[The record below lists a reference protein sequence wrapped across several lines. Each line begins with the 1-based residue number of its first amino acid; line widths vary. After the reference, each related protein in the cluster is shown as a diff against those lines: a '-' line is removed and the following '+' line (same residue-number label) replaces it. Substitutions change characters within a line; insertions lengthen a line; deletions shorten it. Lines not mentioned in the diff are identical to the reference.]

1 LPNGLRVVTEHLPW
15 ARSISTGFRVGVG
28 ARDESDEL
36 AGASHFLEHLLFKG
50 TESRSAAD
58 LAEAIEGVGGDMNA
72 VTRHE
77 STAYFTRVPAGHLD
91 VSFDVLADVIL
102 EPAFRLNEVEA
113 ERQVILEEIAMDE
126 DAYEDLVFTV
136 LGAAM
141 YPGHSIGREVAG
153 TRSSIE
159 AMTRDQIAS
168 FHAAWYHPANI
179 VVSVAGIVD
188 HDEVVE
194 LVTKRF
200 GGLDGGARPVRT
212 PPMKAGKPVSVVRR
226 RCEQVHLAVGVRS
239 LSLYDDDRWAGDV
252 VEHVLGGGASSR
264 LFQSIREER
273 GLAYSVYAASA
284 EWSDGGQLVVY
295 AGTSPER
302 WAEVLRL
309 LQAELDRLAADG
321 PSAEEVELAKRY
333 LEGGVLL
340 AAESVPETMA
350 GLGRAVLQHD
360 RVMTEQDHLDRYRA
374 VTLDDVSRVTERILA
389 GPRTV
394 AAVGPITKKDL
405 ERTLST

>member
-1 LPNGLRVVTEHLPW
+1 VVTEHLAW
-15 ARSISTGFRVGVG
+15 ARSVSTGFRVGVG

-50 TESRSAAD
+50 TETRSAAD

-77 STAYFTRVPAGHLD
+77 STAYFTRVPAGHVD
-91 VSFDVLADVIL
+91 VAFDVLADVIL
-102 EPAFRLNEVEA
+102 EPAFRANEVEA

-126 DAYEDLVFTV
+126 DAYEDLVFTA

-153 TRSSIE
+153 TRASIE

-168 FHAAWYHPANI
+168 FHAEWYHPANI
-179 VVSVAGIVD
+179 VVSAAGLVE
-188 HDEVVE
+188 HDDLVE

-200 GGLDGGARPVRT
+200 GDLDGGPRPTRT
-212 PPMKAGKPVSVVRR
+212 PPVRAGEPVTVMRR
-226 RCEQVHLAVGVRS
+226 RCEQVHLAVGLRA
-239 LSLYDDDRWAGDV
+239 LSLYDDDRWTGDV
-252 VEHVLGGGASSR
+252 VEHLLGGGASSR

-273 GLAYSVYAASA
+273 GLAYAVYAASS

-309 LQAELDRLAADG
+309 LQAELDRFAADG
-321 PSAEEVELAKRY
+321 PTLDELERTKRY
-333 LEGGVLL
+333 LEGAVLL
-340 AAESVPETMA
+340 SAESVGETMS
-350 GLGRAVLQHD
+350 GLGRSVLNHD
-360 RVMTEQDHLDRYRA
+360 LVLSEQEHLDRYRA
-374 VTLDDVSRVTERILA
+374 VTLDDVRRVTDRILT
-389 GPRTV
+389 GPRTI
-394 AAVGPITKKDL
+394 AAVGPVTKSGVVSAS
-405 ERTLST
+405 RA

>member
-1 LPNGLRVVTEHLPW
+1 VVTEHLSW
-15 ARSISTGFRVGVG
+15 ARSVSTGFRVGVG
-28 ARDESDEL
+28 ARDETDEL

-50 TESRSAAD
+50 TATRSAAD

-77 STAYFTRVPAGHLD
+77 STAYFTRVPAGHFD

-102 EPAFRLNEVEA
+102 EPAFRANEVEA

-126 DAYEDLVFTV
+126 DAYEDLVFTA

-153 TRSSIE
+153 TRPSIE
-159 AMTRDQIAS
+159 AMTRQQIAS
-168 FHAAWYHPANI
+168 FHAEWYHPANI
-179 VVSVAGIVD
+179 VVSAAGVVD

-200 GGLDGGARPVRT
+200 GELDGGPRPTRT
-212 PPMKAGKPVSVVRR
+212 PPVRAGEPVTVMRR
-226 RCEQVHLAVGVRS
+226 KCEQVHLAVGLRA
-239 LSLYDDDRWAGDV
+239 LSLYDDDRWTADV
-252 VEHVLGGGASSR
+252 VEHLLGGGASSR

-302 WAEVLRL
+302 WAEVLGL
-309 LQAELDRLAADG
+309 LQAELDRFAADG
-321 PSAEEVELAKRY
+321 PTHDEMERTKRY
-333 LEGGVLL
+333 LEGSVMLS
-340 AAESVPETMA
+340 AESIPETMA
-350 GLGRAVLQHD
+350 GLGRSVLNHD
-360 RVMTEQDHLDRYRA
+360 LVLSEQEHLDRYRA
-374 VTLDDVSRVTERILA
+374 VTLDDVRRVTDRILT
-389 GPRTV
+389 GPRTI
-394 AAVGPITKKDL
+394 AAVGPVTKKAVTNL
-405 ERTLST
+405 VA